1 MYEEFLRIN
10 DCSVGSNVKYV
21 SSTESIGNSNR
32 KNLSMYRYLIVIN
45 R

>member
-32 KNLSMYRYLIVIN
+32 KNLSMYWYLIVIN